1 MLNTKKKFKNTEDYN
16 MLDINIFI
24 NNVTLFND
32 NIQLFNDFK
41 NLLFSPT
48 ILSTYSEILE
58 KLYGTKI
65 SSKKIENDLKDFISK
80 HNIFLIF
87 MPPNRYGLTFYDG
100 TIFINRKNYVNIYKY
115 KVDTYIIFFSLFHEY
130 MHVLF
135 RLEKDDKNFLLNTD
149 EFTQNRNT
157 KIKESGDYF
166 EKEFLLDIIPNNS
179 ITEIEAEYLL
189 KKDNYVFSSLNSF
202 KNAFKNFRNQKKNEI
217 AKLRAFAIAKD
228 GNAYRASLK
237 VGCRCGSTWS
247 S

>member
-1 MLNTKKKFKNTEDYN
+1 
-16 MLDINIFI
+16 
-24 NNVTLFND
+24 
-32 NIQLFNDFK
+32 
-41 NLLFSPT
+41 
-48 ILSTYSEILE
+48 
-58 KLYGTKI
+58 
-65 SSKKIENDLKDFISK
+65 
-80 HNIFLIF
+80 

-149 EFTQNRNT
+149 ESTQNRNT

-202 KNAFKNFRNQKKNEI
+202 KNAFKNFRNKKKNEI